1 MQITAKN
8 KNDSE
13 VMKILDQLGKIG
25 VRVDFDENT
34 IDIDLP
40 RFRKATNRN
49 AGRKAQSLKVD
60 GEFKDISVE
69 EVRLMMKRDG
79 AEQVAKYL
87 GISKRNLYYRLK
99 EAEETGASFIY

>member
-8 KNDSE
+8 KNAPE
-13 VMKILDQLGKIG
+13 ITKIIDQLEKIG
-25 VRVDFDENT
+25 IRIDFDEHT

-60 GEFKDISVE
+60 GEFTEISVE
-69 EVRLMMKRDG
+69 EVRPVLSVER
-79 AEQVAKYL
+79 
-87 GISKRNLYYRLK
+87 S
-99 EAEETGASFIY
+99 